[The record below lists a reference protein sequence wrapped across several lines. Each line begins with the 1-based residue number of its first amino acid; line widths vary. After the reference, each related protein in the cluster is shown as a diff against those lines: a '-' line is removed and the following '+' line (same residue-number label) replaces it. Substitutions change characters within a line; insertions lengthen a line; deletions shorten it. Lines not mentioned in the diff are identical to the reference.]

1 MKRLDLTI
9 CSSPVG
15 EIAVFSVKKKI
26 YLVDFNDNNSR
37 IDKLL
42 TRRFGAF
49 EISRTDGLP
58 GIREKFERYFNGDW
72 KAFED
77 MDLDTGG
84 TQFQQTVWNRL
95 KAISI
100 GETLSYDRLAQ
111 EIGRPKAVRA
121 VASAN
126 ARNPISIIIPCHRV
140 IGKNGAMRGYA
151 GGVDRK
157 MWLLKHEKAIR

>member
-1 MKRLDLTI
+1 MKQLDLTI

-15 EIAVFSVKKKI
+15 EIAIFSDNKKL
-26 YLVDFNDNNSR
+26 YLVDFNDNRDR
-37 IDKLL
+37 INKLL
-42 TRRFGAF
+42 TRRFGDFQIRRA
-49 EISRTDGLP
+49 DGLP
-58 GIREKFERYFNGDW
+58 GIREKFEQYFQGDW
-72 KAFED
+72 RAFED
-77 MDLDTGG
+77 IDLNTGG
-84 TQFQQTVWNRL
+84 TEFQQSVWDRL

-111 EIGRPKAVRA
+111 EIGRPKAIRA

-126 ARNPISIIIPCHRV
+126 ASNPISIIIPCHRV

-157 MWLLKHEKAIR
+157 MWLLKHEKAII